1 MKTQR
6 TTIVHTVATLHA
18 KTIECG
24 ACWEWQLRGGNNG
37 KTPIVR
43 HGGKTVTVRRLM
55 LQLSGI
61 AIVKG
66 THTIATC
73 DNHLC
78 VNPAHLKQV
87 SQSESMKIAGAK
99 GLLSGPARSAKIAAK
114 KRAQM
119 ARLTLE
125 QVREIRQYT
134 TTHAVAAATYGVHPS
149 KIAAIRRHE
158 CWKEYHTSNPFA
170 GLGARA

>member
-1 MKTQR
+1 MSRKPP
-6 TTIVHTVATLHA
+6 TIHTIESLRA

-24 ACWEWQLRGGNNG
+24 DCWEWQLCGNNG
-37 KTPIVR
+37 GKNPVVR
-43 HGGKTVTVRRLM
+43 HDSKTTTVRRLM
-55 LQLSGI
+55 LQLSG
-61 AIVKG
+61 ATIVKG
-66 THTIATC
+66 SHTVCTC
-73 DNHLC
+73 DNRLC

-87 SQSESMKIAGAK
+87 SQSVSMALAGAK
-99 GLLSGPARSAKIAAK
+99 GLLSSPARSAKIAAK

-134 TTHAVAAATYGVHPS
+134 TTHAVAAETYGVHPS

-158 CWKEYHTSNPFA
+158 CWREYHTSNPFA
-170 GLGARA
+170 GLGARK